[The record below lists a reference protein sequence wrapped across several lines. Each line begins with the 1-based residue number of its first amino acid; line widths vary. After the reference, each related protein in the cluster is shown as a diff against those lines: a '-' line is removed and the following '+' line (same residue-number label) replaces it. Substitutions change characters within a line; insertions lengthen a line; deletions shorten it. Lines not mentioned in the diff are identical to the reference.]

1 MIRSAL
7 ATESID
13 PENVCSVANGRIKLV
28 ELTSDM
34 LADFE
39 TYRREAEAGQD
50 TTKDSAQTGSTTG
63 NKVIYAFRFTDV
75 NPASWLPQWHEPESS
90 QNTDSVAQHSGAD
103 AFRERMD
110 TLLSVNDKSSQ
121 EDIMRAHRVFNQWL
135 AETYRA
141 THPTDVSEPKNT
153 AASQVAEHL

>member
-7 ATESID
+7 ATGPID
-13 PENVCSVANGRIKLV
+13 PENVWSVANGRIKLV
-28 ELTSDM
+28 DLTNDM

-50 TTKDSAQTGSTTG
+50 TAKDSGQTGSTAG

-75 NPASWLPQWHEPESS
+75 DPASWLPQWHEPESS
-90 QNTDSVAQHSGAD
+90 QSTDSVAEHSGAD

-141 THPTDVSEPKNT
+141 SHPNDAPEPKDT
-153 AASQVAEHL
+153 AASLVADHL